1 MYSNVGM
8 NSSFFDKAM
17 IALNSIMLAK
27 KKAYTPEKYVKG
39 CIDTGHLVP
48 GAFQEGKD
56 TINVDLLLNTTT
68 ADVSQEQYDHMKSMI
83 PRIWEEQY
91 VTSGRCTN
99 AFLDSINIMRQESAR
114 DRDGATVCQQGPILI
129 SHESVCRE
137 EREIIEERNRRKD
150 PAYVEAQRREKEI
163 SKENAR
169 IEKEKAVELKKVQ
182 DRVDRAAAKMVAAE
196 EKAAAHEAEKARKDS
211 LTKEQKKAEA
221 ASKKAAAELKREKKK
236 QSEVDDL
243 ARLGVLTS
251 AD

>member
-1 MYSNVGM
+1 M
-8 NSSFFDKAM
+8 
-17 IALNSIMLAK
+17 
-27 KKAYTPEKYVKG
+27 
-39 CIDTGHLVP
+39 
-48 GAFQEGKD
+48 
-56 TINVDLLLNTTT
+56 
-68 ADVSQEQYDHMKSMI
+68 
-83 PRIWEEQY
+83 
-91 VTSGRCTN
+91 TSGRCTN

-137 EREIIEERNRRKD
+137 EREIIEERNRRKN

-182 DRVDRAAAKMVAAE
+182 DRVDRAAAKRVAAE
-196 EKAAAHEAEKARKDS
+196 AKAAAREAEKARKDS
-211 LTKEQKKAEA
+211 LTKEQKKEEA
-221 ASKKAAAELKREKKK
+221 DSKKAAAELKRERKK